1 MMLHVLPMAAEY
13 RLGVTWCILNDRA
26 LGSIR
31 DIQEFGMGNRI
42 IDTRFQ
48 GAAGFRQDRA
58 GLRMLWRA
66 NHRSGRRRRRR
77 SRRALAANERGMPA
91 VLDFIVARARM
102 QQTYEHYAFYGRG

>member
-13 RLGVTWCILNDRA
+13 RLGVTWCVLNDRA

-42 IDTRFQ
+42 IDTDFRR
-48 GAAGFRQDRA
+48 AAGFRQDR
-58 GLRMLWRA
+58 
-66 NHRSGRRRRRR
+66 RSMRTAMASRSLIRQTLTAR
-77 SRRALAANERGMPA
+77 SRARSLANEKGMPA